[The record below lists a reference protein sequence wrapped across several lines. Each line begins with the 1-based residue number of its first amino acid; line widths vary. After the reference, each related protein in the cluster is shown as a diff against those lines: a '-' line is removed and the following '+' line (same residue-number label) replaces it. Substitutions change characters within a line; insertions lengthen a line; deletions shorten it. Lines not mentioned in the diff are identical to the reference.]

1 MRTTSHQCDLAG
13 DIGAV
18 IFGVEGVLVD
28 TAQASASAW
37 KAVLDPFLRS
47 HAAVYE
53 TEFRCFDAVTD
64 YRRHMQGRTRLEG
77 LRAYLTA
84 CEIPLC
90 YDAVRGL
97 TARHEELFLTAV
109 RRRGVEAFA
118 STVTVLHGIRLRGL
132 RTAAVSASRYA
143 AELLRKA
150 GAAGLFDVRLDG
162 LDAAGSHLPAS
173 ADLGLLREAARRM
186 RTSPARTAV
195 VEENLIAV
203 QAARRGGFGLV
214 IGVDRGGRSL
224 LLPGH
229 GADRVITD
237 LSDLRIGEHV
247 T

>member
-1 MRTTSHQCDLAG
+1 MRTTSHQCVLAG

-28 TAQASASAW
+28 TAQASATAW
-37 KAVLDPFLRS
+37 KSVLDPFLRS

-53 TEFRCFDAVTD
+53 TQCRCFDAVTD
-64 YRRHMQGRTRLEG
+64 YRRHMQGRTSLEG
-77 LRAYLTA
+77 VRAYLSA

-118 STVTVLHGIRLRGL
+118 STVTVLHGIRLCGL

-143 AELLRKA
+143 AELLRRA
-150 GAAGLFDVRLDG
+150 GLAGLFDVRLDG
-162 LDAAGSHLPAS
+162 LDGAGSHVPAS
-173 ADLGLLREAARRM
+173 SLFREAARRM

-195 VEENLIAV
+195 VEENLTAV
-203 QAARRGGFGLV
+203 QVAGRGGFGLV

-224 LLPGH
+224 ILPDC

-237 LSDLRIGEHV
+237 LSDLRIGEPV
-247 T
+247 A

>member
-1 MRTTSHQCDLAG
+1 MRTTTHQCVLAG

-28 TAQASASAW
+28 TGQVSATAW
-37 KAVLDPFLRS
+37 KSVLDPFLRS

-53 TEFRCFDAVTD
+53 RECRYFDAVTD
-64 YRRHMQGRTRLEG
+64 YRRHMQGRTSLEG
-77 LRAYLTA
+77 VRAYLSA

-118 STVTVLHGIRLRGL
+118 STVTVLHGTRLCGV

-143 AELLRKA
+143 AELLRRA
-150 GAAGLFDVRLDG
+150 GLAGLFDIRLDG
-162 LDAAGSHLPAS
+162 LDAAGCHVPAS
-173 ADLGLLREAARRM
+173 SDLGLLREAARRM
-186 RTSPARTAV
+186 GTSPARTAV
-195 VEENLIAV
+195 VEENLTAV

-214 IGVDRGGRSL
+214 IGVDRGGRSPI
-224 LLPGH
+224 LPDY

-237 LSDLRIGEHV
+237 LSDLRIGEPV
-247 T
+247 A